1 MKIPQTPYMKN
12 LDKIDVMS
20 KAESNFLKVIVR
32 PLWYL
37 MNTFLNGEID
47 EALKMIDEN
56 IIEWEKNSNSS
67 PQIQKKYPLIKE
79 SIILTVH
86 PCDEVVENKKNLE
99 QGTQSASLNVGLGS
113 HGNDIFNKKNE
124 FNKEKDNGF
133 LKPMTISQEKIELNI
148 LSKQTSRRKS
158 FKKVDFSLLPK
169 SEE

>member
-1 MKIPQTPYMKN
+1 MKKYSKEEELKIPQTPYMKN

-67 PQIQKKYPLIKE
+67 PQIQKKNYPLIKE

-99 QGTQSASLNVGLGS
+99 QGTQSASLNVSLGS
-113 HGNDIFNKKNE
+113 H
-124 FNKEKDNGF
+124 GF

-148 LSKQTSRRKS
+148 LNKQTSRRKS